1 MFGHVVFN
9 TLVRGGQMYSFFFV
23 LSLPNAE
30 AMKGEPAA
38 SFRIP
43 L

>member
-1 MFGHVVFN
+1 MFGDVVFN
-9 TLVRGGQMYSFFFV
+9 TLVRGGQMHSFFFV

-30 AMKGEPAA
+30 ATKGEPAV
-38 SFRIP
+38 SFRIR

>member
-1 MFGHVVFN
+1 MLGDVVFN
-9 TLVRGGQMYSFFFV
+9 ALVSGGQMHSFFFV

-38 SFRIP
+38 SFRIR